1 MKAAWNTVKL
11 SRVGG
16 GGGVGNLEGIV
27 KMAPAY
33 RKFEIVLDV

>member
-1 MKAAWNTVKL
+1 MKAAWNTLKL

-16 GGGVGNLEGIV
+16 GGVGNLKEIV

-33 RKFEIVLDV
+33 RKF